1 MKNIPARLLPK
12 VAACIIILIGMIC
25 AYMKKNE
32 GKLVYKAK
40 DSKIE
45 KSKDTNPPR
54 RYQSIDK
61 EKFTLETLEIK
72 TSDNVVLRGLHLI

>member
-12 VAACIIILIGMIC
+12 VAAFILIFIGIVC

-32 GKLVYKAK
+32 SKLVYKAK
-40 DSKIE
+40 FSKIE
-45 KSKDTNPPR
+45 KSKDTNPPK

-61 EKFTLETLEIK
+61 EKFILETLEIK